1 MCWLGTDYPVDPVGV
16 DSLGMNMSKKHLKS
30 TPHKIDKNAWWYE
43 EGHGIDVVVLGKI
56 VVLRWRAI
64 RAALARKDKK

>member
-1 MCWLGTDYPVDPVGV
+1 
-16 DSLGMNMSKKHLKS
+16 MSKKHLKS